1 MVTIKLGK
9 FETHL
14 HSQWC
19 FLAIKHTI
27 AANVRSSERLTHKLY
42 DDMKH
47 DSDKFQNLQQID
59 NLTKFRNG
67 FEVLLIN
74 A

>member
-9 FETHL
+9 FKTHL

-19 FLAIKHTI
+19 FLAIKHSI
-27 AANVRSSERLTHKLY
+27 AANVRSSERLTHEFY

-47 DSDKFQNLQQID
+47 YSNKLQNHQQID

-67 FEVLLIN
+67 FEV
-74 A
+74 

>member
-1 MVTIKLGK
+1 MVTIKLGN

-47 DSDKFQNLQQID
+47 DSDINNVVIN
-59 NLTKFRNG
+59 NLTEFRNG
-67 FEVLLIN
+67 FEVY
-74 A
+74 

>member
-1 MVTIKLGK
+1 MVTIKLGN

-19 FLAIKHTI
+19 FVAIKHTI
-27 AANVRSSERLTHKLY
+27 AANMRSSERLTHKLY

-47 DSDKFQNLQQID
+47 DSDKFQNLQKID

-67 FEVLLIN
+67 LRSLLIN

>member
-1 MVTIKLGK
+1 MKLCK

-14 HSQWC
+14 HSQCC

-27 AANVRSSERLTHKLY
+27 AAHVRSSERLTHKLY
-42 DDMKH
+42 EDMKH
-47 DSDKFQNLQQID
+47 DSDKFQNLHKID

-67 FEVLLIN
+67 FEIY
-74 A
+74 

>member
-1 MVTIKLGK
+1 MVTITLGK

-27 AANVRSSERLTHKLY
+27 AANMVLRYPMVSN
-42 DDMKH
+42 MI
-47 DSDKFQNLQQID
+47 DSDMFQNLQKID

-67 FEVLLIN
+67 FEVY
-74 A
+74 